1 MKVNELT
8 NMSDDDIIKLAIE
21 ILKRKQKGKQLSDVL
36 EILLKIFFIHVYFDP
51 RAWQHYI
58 SIQTE
63 EMNFRKPITEEQYKK
78 IKDWLDNRDER
89 I

>member
-8 NMSDDDIIKLAIE
+8 NMSDDDIIKLAIG
-21 ILKRKQKGKQLSDVL
+21 ILKRKQKEKHLSDVL
-36 EILLKIFFIHVYFDP
+36 EILLKIFFINVYFDP